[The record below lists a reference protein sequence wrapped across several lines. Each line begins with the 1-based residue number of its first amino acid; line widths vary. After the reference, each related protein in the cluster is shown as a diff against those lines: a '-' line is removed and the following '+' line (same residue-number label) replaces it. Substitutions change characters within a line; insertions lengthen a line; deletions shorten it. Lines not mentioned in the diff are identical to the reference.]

1 MESEPL
7 HPNRYHRYALPEA
20 AYLADADETRY
31 VLIAPEAA
39 GYRVE
44 RGTLRPEGARTAGR
58 HPNAPPERFAPDE
71 LALAVQRVCAL
82 AAGWLGFD
90 EWEVEQARRLFLDQ
104 S

>member
-1 MESEPL
+1 MVREHA

-20 AYLADADETRY
+20 AYLADADDARY

-44 RGTLRPEGARTAGR
+44 RGTLRPQATGTAER
-58 HPNAPPERFAPDE
+58 DPIAAPERFAADE
-71 LALAVQRVCAL
+71 LALAVQHVCAL

-90 EWEVEQARRLFLDQ
+90 EWEVE
-104 S
+104 